1 MSEYPRTDRNRVR
14 RLPKRGHYDQET
26 IFSILD
32 DGFVAHVGFCLDGQP
47 FVIPTLYGRKEDRLY
62 LHGAAT
68 SRMLQALQQGIPVCL
83 TVTHVDGLVLAR
95 SLFNHSVNYRSV
107 VVFGTATLVPD
118 EDKTTALRIISEHV
132 VPHRWEEARQP
143 NDKELKATAIVEVVI
158 EEASAKIRT
167 GPAGDEPEDL
177 SLPVWAGVVPLRLQY
192 GPPEPDASLDPRMP
206 LPQSV
211 ERLIDGK

>member
-1 MSEYPRTDRNRVR
+1 MNAYPPTDRNRVR
-14 RLPKRGHYDQET
+14 RLPKRGHYDQDT
-26 IFSILD
+26 IFAILD

-47 FVIPTLYGRKEDRLY
+47 FVLPTLYGRKEDRIY
-62 LHGAAT
+62 LHGATT
-68 SRMLQALQQGIPVCL
+68 SRMLEALQRGIPVCI

-107 VVFGTATLVPD
+107 VVFGTARLVPD
-118 EDKTTALRIISEHV
+118 EDKAAALRILTEHV

-167 GPAGDEPEDL
+167 GPAGDESEDL
-177 SLPVWAGVVPLRLQY
+177 ASPVWAGVVAIRQRY
-192 GPPEPDASLDPRMP
+192 GPPEPDAALNEEIP

-211 ERLIDGK
+211 QRLLDED